1 VNNKIIA
8 IAVVAVLLVAVFGWR
23 QLHETKPQV
32 WVVPVVKGAVEST
45 VSNTRAGTIKACRR
59 SKLSMSSGGVVDQLL
74 VKEGD
79 KVSKGQLLLE
89 LWNDDLI
96 ANIAQAEKTIRASQH
111 ESQQACLMAEF
122 NRREADRK
130 KTLLARKLA
139 SEEAVD
145 TAITTAKSQQQMC
158 EMARDHEGVSKASL
172 ELQTALLKRTQ
183 LRAPF
188 DGVIAE
194 INGEVGEFV
203 TPSPPGVAT
212 PPAVDLIDYSCLYVT
227 APIDEID
234 ASQVRLGLPVLV
246 TLDAFRGREFAG
258 EVVRIAPYV
267 TDIEKQARTVEVEV
281 KLTDTPED
289 ISLLVGY
296 SADITVILQRKEQ
309 VLQIPT
315 EAILPADQVWVLDKD
330 STQLQLRTLT
340 TGIGNW
346 TFTEVLEGLSEGELV
361 VRSPDAAGIAEGIEA
376 EAIHD

>member
-1 VNNKIIA
+1 VNKKV
-8 IAVVAVLLVAVFGWR
+8 IAVAVIGVLLIGVFSWR
-23 QLHETKPQV
+23 QANESKPQV
-32 WVVPVVKGAVEST
+32 WVAPVVKGAVEAT

-79 KVSKGQLLLE
+79 KVSEGQLLLE

-96 ANIAQAEKTIRASQH
+96 ANIGQAEKTIRARQH
-111 ESQQACLMAEF
+111 ERKQACLMAEF

-130 KTLLARKLA
+130 KTLLERKLA

-145 TAITTAKSQQQMC
+145 NAVTTAKSQQQMC
-158 EMARDHEGVSKASL
+158 EVARDHEGVAKANL
-172 ELQTALLKRTQ
+172 ALQEALLERTQ

-188 DGVIAE
+188 EGVIAE

-234 ASQVRLGLPVLV
+234 ASQVKLGLPVLV
-246 TLDAFRGREFAG
+246 TLDAFRGRELTG
-258 EVVRIAPYV
+258 EVVRIAPFV

-281 KLTDTPED
+281 KLTELPDD
-289 ISLLVGY
+289 VVLLVGY
-296 SADITVILQRKEQ
+296 SADITVILQRKQQ

-315 EAILPADQVWVLDKD
+315 EAILPGDQVWVLDED
-330 STQLQLRTLT
+330 SSQLQLRTLT

-346 TFTEVLEGLSEGELV
+346 TFTEVLEGLAEGELV
-361 VRSPDAAGIAEGIEA
+361 VRSPDAAGIEEGVEA

>member
-1 VNNKIIA
+1 LNKKIIA

-23 QLHETKPQV
+23 QFNETKPKV
-32 WVVPVVKGAVEST
+32 WVVPVVKGTVEST

-79 KVSKGQLLLE
+79 KVSEGQLLLE

-111 ESQQACLMAEF
+111 ERQQACLMAEF

-130 KTLLARKLA
+130 KTLLKRELA

-158 EMARDHEGVSKASL
+158 EMARDHEGVAKANL
-172 ELQTALLKRTQ
+172 ELQTALLERTQ

-234 ASQVRLGLPVLV
+234 ASQVRIGLPVLV
-246 TLDAFRGREFAG
+246 TLDAFRGRELTG

-281 KLTDTPED
+281 RLTETPED
-289 ISLLVGY
+289 VALLVGY
-296 SADITVILQRKEQ
+296 SADITVILQRKQ
-309 VLQIPT
+309 KVLQIPT
-315 EAILPADQVWVLDKD
+315 EAILPGNQVWVLDED
-330 STQLQLRTLT
+330 SAQLQLRTLT

-361 VRSPDAAGIAEGIEA
+361 VRSPDAAGIAEGVEA

>member
-1 VNNKIIA
+1 VSKKIIGVGVVIVL
-8 IAVVAVLLVAVFGWR
+8 IACVFLWR
-23 QLHETKPQV
+23 QLNETKPQV
-32 WVVPVVKGAVEST
+32 WVAPVVKGDVEAT

-59 SKLSMSSGGVVDQLL
+59 SKLSMSAGGVVDKLL

-89 LWNDDLI
+89 IWNDDLI
-96 ANIAQAEKTIRASQH
+96 ANIAKAEKSIRASQH
-111 ESQQACLMAEF
+111 ERQQACLLAEF
-122 NRREADRK
+122 NRREAERK
-130 KTLLARKLA
+130 KTLFGRELV

-145 TAITTAKSQQQMC
+145 NAVTTAKSQQQAC
-158 EMARDHEGVSKASL
+158 EVSRDLEGVAKANL
-172 ELQTALLKRTQ
+172 ALQKALLDRTQ
-183 LRAPF
+183 LHAPF

-194 INGEVGEFV
+194 INGEVGEYV

-234 ASQVRLGLPVLV
+234 ASQVRIGLPVLV
-246 TLDAFRGREFAG
+246 TLDAFRGRKLNG

-281 KLTDTPED
+281 RLTDTPED
-289 ISLLVGY
+289 VALLVGY
-296 SADITVILQRKEQ
+296 SADITVILEHKSD
-309 VLQIPT
+309 VLRIPT
-315 EAILPADQVWVLDKD
+315 EAILPGDQVWVLDETT
-330 STQLQLRTLT
+330 SELELRTLT

-346 TFTEVLEGLSEGELV
+346 TFTEVVEGIGEGEFV
-361 VRSPDAAGIAEGIEA
+361 VRSPDAAGIAEGAEA

>member
-1 VNNKIIA
+1 LNKKV
-8 IAVVAVLLVAVFGWR
+8 IAVAVIAVLLIAVFGWR
-23 QLHETKPQV
+23 QLNETKPQV
-32 WVVPVVKGAVEST
+32 WVTPVVKGTVEST

-79 KVSKGQLLLE
+79 KVSEGQLLLE

-96 ANIAQAEKTIRASQH
+96 ANIAQAEKSILARQH
-111 ESQQACLMAEF
+111 ERQQACLMAKF

-130 KTLLARKLA
+130 KTLLKRELT

-158 EMARDHEGVSKASL
+158 EMARDHEGVAKANL
-172 ELQTALLKRTQ
+172 ELQKALLERTQ

-188 DGVIAE
+188 EGVIAE

-234 ASQVRLGLPVLV
+234 ASQVRIGLPVLV
-246 TLDAFRGREFAG
+246 TLDAFRGRQFAG

-281 KLTDTPED
+281 RLTDTPED
-289 ISLLVGY
+289 VGLLVGY
-296 SADITVILQRKEQ
+296 SADITVILQRKLQ

-315 EAILPADQVWVLDKD
+315 EAILPDDQVWVLDED
-330 STQLQLRTLT
+330 SALLQLRTLT

-361 VRSPDAAGIAEGIEA
+361 VRSPDAAGIAEGVEA

>member
-1 VNNKIIA
+1 MNKKIIA

-23 QLHETKPQV
+23 EFNQTKPQV

-59 SKLSMSSGGVVDQLL
+59 SKLSMSSGGVVDKLL
-74 VKEGD
+74 IKEGD

-130 KTLLARKLA
+130 KTLLERKLA

-158 EMARDHEGVSKASL
+158 EMARDHEGVAKANL
-172 ELQTALLKRTQ
+172 ELQTALLQRTQ

-267 TDIEKQARTVEVEV
+267 TDVEKQARTVEVEV
-281 KLTDTPED
+281 KLTDTLED
-289 ISLLVGY
+289 VGLLVGY

-315 EAILPADQVWVLDKD
+315 EAILPGDQVWVLDED

-361 VRSPDAAGIAEGIEA
+361 VRSPDAAGIAEGVEA